1 MLSIEPFSLEALKKV
16 RPYIQQN
23 TSHCSDHSLGAI
35 FMWHA
40 ADANFFVFNET
51 FSMHHTV
58 GGQKAF
64 SWPVGKDVDGMID
77 VLLAYCQENKF
88 PLRFYSVSE
97 ETLKIMQTDKR
108 LSLAMGDFD
117 ERWSDYIYSFSET
130 KTFQGRKYSGQ
141 RNHINKFKRLYG
153 EPDIRFLEPED
164 KPKLTEML
172 KNYEKEHPAR
182 NYIEKKELAQ
192 TKKLID
198 AHKELGLFAACME
211 IDEEI
216 VACSVGEVIGDMLI
230 IHVEKALTKY
240 HGAYPTMYQGFVRLM
255 AEHLGKDLQIIN
267 REDDAGDPG
276 LRMSKQQYQP
286 IGRIHK
292 FLVHVGSPM
301 AKIKEFP
308 VILTD
313 EIAITAFHEDD
324 KKAYLAMNLDVE
336 NNRFWGYDYRED
348 FSITGE
354 IDENTFFDVAMRDMR
369 VGDSVNFAIRNR
381 ENDEMIGEG
390 ILWNF
395 AADGS
400 AELGCR
406 LMPAYHGKGY
416 GKTAFGAIADFAE
429 KMLNLKVW
437 ARCFHENE
445 ASRRMIEANGFEK
458 VREDETY
465 FYFER

>member
-40 ADANFFVFNET
+40 KDACFFIYNET

-77 VLLAYCQENKF
+77 ALLKYCKENKF
-88 PLRFYSVSE
+88 PLRFYSVSK
-97 ETLKIMQTDKR
+97 ETLRAMQNDER
-108 LSLAMGDFD
+108 LNSAMGDYD
-117 ERWSDYIYSFSET
+117 ERWSDYVYSFPEV

-153 EPDIRFLEPED
+153 EPAIRFLKPED
-164 KPKLTEML
+164 KSKLTEML
-172 KNYEKEHPAR
+172 LNYEKEHPAK
-182 NYIEKKELAQ
+182 NDIEKKELVQ
-192 TKKLID
+192 TKKLLEC
-198 AHKELGLFAACME
+198 HKELGLFAACME
-211 IDEEI
+211 IDGNI

-230 IHVEKALTKY
+230 IHVEKALTRY
-240 HGAYPTMYQGFVRLM
+240 QGAYPTMYQGFVRLM
-255 AEHLGKDLQIIN
+255 AEHLGYDLEIVN
-267 REDDAGDPG
+267 REDDAGDIG

-301 AKIKEFP
+301 AKIKDFP
-308 VILTD
+308 VISCDGLV
-313 EIAITAFHEDD
+313 ITEFRESD

-336 NNRFWGYDYRED
+336 NNRYWGYDYRED
-348 FSITGE
+348 ASLTMP
-354 IDENTFFDVAMRDMR
+354 IDEDTFFGFTMHDMR
-369 VGDSVNFAIRNR
+369 VGDSINFAIRER
-381 ENDEMIGEG
+381 ENGEMIGEG

-395 AADGS
+395 TADGS

-406 LMPAYHGKGY
+406 LLPKYHGKGY
-416 GKTAFGAIADFAE
+416 GKTAFGTIADFAE
-429 KMLNLKVW
+429 KTLDLKVW

-445 ASRRMIEANGFEK
+445 ASRRMIEANGFRK
-458 VREDETY
+458 VREDEIY
-465 FYFER
+465 FYFNK